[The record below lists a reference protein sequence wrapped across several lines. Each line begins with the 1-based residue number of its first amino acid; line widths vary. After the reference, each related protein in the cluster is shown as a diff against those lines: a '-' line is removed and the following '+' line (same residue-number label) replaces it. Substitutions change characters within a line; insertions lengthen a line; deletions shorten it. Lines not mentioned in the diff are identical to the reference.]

1 MARPQSE
8 ALAGRE
14 TRRRRLKLVPVSTN
28 VFEESSPPIRRR
40 RHTQPR
46 LLDQA
51 TVFIIPQEIFPPQLI
66 TTELSDDGK
75 RPESANPQTSEPR
88 KNLPPGARRRMVILG
103 LMRLNATQAKPEFYG
118 IYDKRFIEDIYG
130 RRILDPQ
137 GNKSPAKIRSH
148 IGAAFQARNTFIAAL
163 ENPERQSNTVVTPT
177 MALVDE
183 IRSLYPYYK
192 DLTIPQIIGLL
203 KRTIDFSEVIR
214 PVTVPAEEVLPDG
227 FVVKKRTYIPSA
239 ETKPL
244 PTLKNEQK
252 PEKSHLPPVRKLNRK
267 PRVVLESKELPK
279 DVFPKLPKNF
289 HTMTP
294 EEIVAY
300 SLMLIK
306 DNGESYRYPNT
317 QAAVLRIYDDPI
329 LRINQLSPRKRASIN
344 IPSTEHA
351 NAILASFISKLRRY
365 DGSEE
370 IHGSGRYHKSEV
382 VHNFVTW
389 ADKQALYEDFTPEE
403 LAEVLTR
410 HMPFEDVLEGYR
422 KGEHT
427 PSLKPTNVSEET
439 LVVEEARLSLKGKY
453 LISNAL
459 WDMSPG
465 KLASLGIDITEERAS
480 TISGIIESF
489 ESQDH
494 KDEDSLIKTI
504 GPVVNMLREL
514 FKDPSALLKRVKD
527 PETKLILSTLKTLR
541 PSKRDEFIKSLL
553 SSR

>member
-14 TRRRRLKLVPVSTN
+14 TRRSRLKLVPVSTN

-40 RHTQPR
+40 RHPQPR

-51 TVFIIPQEIFPPQLI
+51 TVFTLQEILPETLAI
-66 TTELSDDGK
+66 TESSNGRK
-75 RPESANPQTSEPR
+75 EPESTNFRPSESK
-88 KNLPPGARRRMVILG
+88 KNLPLGAGRRMVILG
-103 LMRLNATQAKPEFYG
+103 LMKLNATQTGPEFYG
-118 IYDKRFIEDIYG
+118 YSDARLIEEVYG
-130 RRILDPQ
+130 KKILDLQ
-137 GNKSPAKIRSH
+137 GNKSPSKIRSH
-148 IGAAFQARNTFIAAL
+148 RGAVFQARNAFIAAL
-163 ENPERQSNTVVTPT
+163 ENPERQQDTVAKRT

-183 IRSLYPYYK
+183 IRSLYPYYR
-192 DLTIPQIIGLL
+192 DLTIPQIVGLL

-214 PVTVPAEEVLPDG
+214 PVTVLTEEILPDG
-227 FVVKKRTYIPSA
+227 FVVRKRTYIPA
-239 ETKPL
+239 IEAKPL
-244 PTLKNEQK
+244 PIPANGNK
-252 PEKSHLPPVRKLNRK
+252 PEKSHLPPGRKLKRK
-267 PRVVLESKELPK
+267 PRVILESKELSE

-306 DNGESYRYPNT
+306 DNGESYRYPNA

-329 LRINQLSPRKRASIN
+329 SRINHLSPRLRASVN
-344 IPSTEHA
+344 ILSTEHA
-351 NAILASFISKLRRY
+351 SVILASFISKLRRY

-370 IHGSGRYHKSEV
+370 IHGSGRYLKSEV

-389 ADKQALYEDFTPEE
+389 ADKQGLYKDFTPEE
-403 LAEVLTR
+403 LAGVLTR

-427 PSLKPTNVSEET
+427 ASLKPANVSEET

-453 LISNAL
+453 LISNTL

-465 KLASLGIDITEERAS
+465 KLANLGIVITEKSAS
-480 TISGIIESF
+480 TISRIIESF

-494 KDEDSLIKTI
+494 KDEDPLIKTI

-514 FKDPSALLKRVKD
+514 FKDPNALLKRVKD
-527 PETKLILSTLKTLR
+527 RETKRILLTLKTLR
-541 PSKRDEFIKSLL
+541 PSRRDEFIKLLISLG
-553 SSR
+553 